1 MERHWRAL
9 TGASWLGWQIE
20 TNWASPWLFLLYV
33 LVKPLA
39 GSMILVCMYWAA
51 CAARGHAAPDF
62 LAFLYIGNA
71 CFMLIGG
78 ITHGMP
84 NAVVADRESFG
95 MLKFIRISPVAFHS
109 YLLGRGLAKA
119 AQAGIGAST
128 TLLVGMLV
136 FPDLRH
142 ALIEA
147 PQRWP
152 WLIMYLLLGVPMSVA
167 IGLILASAVLN
178 MARHGMY
185 LSESVAGV
193 LYLLC
198 GAVFP
203 IEILPAWLRP
213 VSLILPPT
221 YWLEGMRRS
230 LLGPERGARLPDL
243 GEVQLLLA
251 LLLSTLAL
259 IAVSLV
265 FFHWSERRAWRL
277 GYFDEISTT

>member
-1 MERHWRAL
+1 
-9 TGASWLGWQIE
+9 
-20 TNWASPWLFLLYV
+20 
-33 LVKPLA
+33 
-39 GSMILVCMYWAA
+39 
-51 CAARGHAAPDF
+51 
-62 LAFLYIGNA
+62 
-71 CFMLIGG
+71 
-78 ITHGMP
+78 MP
-84 NAVVADRESFG
+84 NAVVTDRESFG

-119 AQAGIGAST
+119 AQAAIGAST
-128 TLLVGMLV
+128 TLLIGMLI
-136 FPDLRH
+136 FPELRQ
-142 ALIEA
+142 ALIDA

-152 WLIMYLLLGVPMSVA
+152 WLAVYLLLGVPMSVA

-203 IEILPAWLRP
+203 IEILPNWLRP
-213 VSLILPPT
+213 ISLVLPPT
-221 YWLEGMRRS
+221 YWMEGMRRA
-230 LLGPERGARLPDL
+230 LLGPGRGATL
-243 GEVQLLLA
+243 GDIGDTQILLA
-251 LLLSTLAL
+251 LLLSTLML